1 MRMLKSFLE
10 KIRNSDTLALRKWIA
25 DGLIAYHDP
34 QSPAFRRAES
44 AFEGADLSFG
54 HGGPH
59 STAVTDL
66 IQLFENLDDT
76 TRESFNQALARSI
89 ELLPITDERKHETL
103 RDMIEIALDTKNSYA
118 LEAVIQK
125 LTLPDA
131 EVRRLICLDAVY
143 FLEESHAPTDM
154 LKLGREILEKVDFPY
169 EISAHLLVGL
179 CRLDVNRS
187 VEYAISIEIKL
198 KKQLDTLR
206 NYTEQYERFRGDF
219 AKAVLSALN
228 KSEIVSGLLFRPFY
242 AELLKD
248 KIDRNLAAETEF
260 ASKENGI
267 FVPAPSLEL
276 DRTWSI
282 PWGKMCSKARRYWG
296 FYGRQLSIADTI
308 AELDKAPNTFRPLGI
323 QHKLGEFIGRYI

>member
-10 KIRNSDTLALRKWIA
+10 KIRTSDTPALTKWIA
-25 DGLIAYHDP
+25 GGLIAYHDP

-54 HGGPH
+54 HDGPH

-66 IQLFENLDDT
+66 IQLYENLDDT
-76 TRESFNQALARSI
+76 TRENFNQALARSI

-131 EVRRLICLDAVY
+131 KVRRLICLDAVY
-143 FLEESHAPTDM
+143 FLEESHAATDM
-154 LKLGREILEKVDFPY
+154 LKLGRAILEKVDFPH

-187 VEYAISIEIKL
+187 VEYATSIEIKL
-198 KKQLDTLR
+198 ARQLDTLR
-206 NYTEQYERFRGDF
+206 NYTEQYEKFRSDF
-219 AKAVLSALN
+219 AVAVKQTP
-228 KSEIVSGLLFRPFY
+228 KSSPVMEELMSIDLYAGLLAGKYYLNEDRRIAPTGETDNLLTWLINIGEMSAYAFRILSCGFWKSMHASDDLDDAIRHAPP
-242 AELLKD
+242 ELQEEYHT
-248 KIDRNLAAETEF
+248 A
-260 ASKENGI
+260 
-267 FVPAPSLEL
+267 
-276 DRTWSI
+276 
-282 PWGKMCSKARRYWG
+282 
-296 FYGRQLSIADTI
+296 IAQY
-308 AELDKAPNTFRPLGI
+308 E
-323 QHKLGEFIGRYI
+323 